1 MRVASRGGWSEL
13 ATRSTW
19 EGREPGQRLDAAAA
33 PSALASITAGDMA
46 AEERALEAALLRRR
60 TELRHRE
67 RAYDSPV
74 PRDQPRGVGSTSTS
88 AATAASA
95 SASTTASASAS
106 TAHLPSTPVASA
118 HLEATTRR
126 RQRRPAITG
135 AMLFRSAPPKL
146 PTKTVG
152 TVTTV
157 RLLETDDRELDHFLR
172 ALAHSRR
179 RPPPGT

>member
-33 PSALASITAGDMA
+33 PSALASITAVA

-95 SASTTASASAS
+95 SAST
-106 TAHLPSTPVASA
+106 AHLPSTPVASA

-152 TVTTV
+152 TETTV
-157 RLLETDDRELDHFLR
+157 RLLSETDDRELDHFLR